1 MFENENILLKS
12 RLNYL
17 QDTQRFL
24 LVESTL
30 NKKRRDDIIKNL
42 NERFDSFFKGK
53 VGFKKE
59 LKKDYNMIFFQVEL
73 TDAKRRIRNT
83 DNDLKVVKRQIKKVS
98 NLLAL
103 NSKDIE
109 RASK

>member
-30 NKKRRDDIIKNL
+30 NKKRRENIIKNL

-59 LKKDYNMIFFQVEL
+59 LKKDYNMTFFQVEL

-83 DNDLKVVKRQIKKVS
+83 DNDLKVVKRQIRKVS

-109 RASK
+109 RAS